1 MVFKFLTCWFGPA
14 DEVQAG
20 DVQARQRQASG
31 VQARQRQADEHGQ
44 VQRPAVAV

>member
-1 MVFKFLTCWFGPA
+1 
-14 DEVQAG
+14 VQAG